1 MDNSIAKRI
10 LSLVT
15 AFGVIFSVCISGEI
29 LSDAAS
35 ATSATAT
42 DGSYFNDFNAEDLAS
57 AFGDNFSFAY
67 DEQNSVGEKL
77 ADKTLDELSGYIKLE
92 NGAINRVEKEGWNGD
107 NLRAYW
113 QQVYAYYKNQS
124 FNNFTFSVNL
134 KNHGGAFNTIHFSPA
149 LNGSI
154 YDSGF
159 SFVVRNNDGKWS
171 MFLGDSAEAKQDLDF
186 FYIKTDSTAAH
197 GEYAVNP
204 DDMHNVKIDFT
215 NGTATAYIDG
225 VKVMEK
231 TGLPKVSYYAAVS
244 LGFGGTSAF
253 DDFSYE
259 TTDEITYERIEEVGK
274 YSNNFNAFG
283 LGHALK
289 DDFSFA
295 YDEQN
300 TKSDQ
305 LVPKTFDEIS
315 GYIKLE
321 NGAVNRVEKESW
333 NGDNMRAYWQQ
344 VYAYYKN
351 QSFNNFTFS
360 VNLKNHGGAFNTI
373 HFSPALNGS
382 IYDSGFSFVVRNNDG
397 KWSMFLGDSAE
408 AKQDLDF
415 FYIKT
420 DSTAAHGEYAVNPDD
435 MHNVKIDF
443 TNGTATAY
451 IDGVKVMEKTGLP
464 KVSYYAAVS
473 LGFGGTSAFDDFSYE
488 TTDEITYERIEEVG
502 KYSNNFNAFGLG
514 HALKDDFSF
523 AYDEQNT
530 KSDQL
535 VPKTFDEISGYIK
548 LENGAVNRVEKE
560 SWNGDNMRAYWQQVY
575 AYYKNQSFNNFT
587 FSVNLKTHGSGFNI
601 IHFSPSL
608 NGSIYESGFSFVVK
622 NNDGNTHAMFL
633 GNSEEATQA
642 LGGPWVGNN
651 STAAYAE
658 KGLGAEFYNVKIDFT
673 NGTAK
678 AYINGEKVMEKT
690 GLPKVSYYAAVS
702 LGFGGTSAFD
712 DFSVEETANVE
723 HAAVN
728 NTIAELTVKNVD
740 GVSEV
745 GYDVYYTVNGAEK
758 TDNLSTVYVN
768 SAAAGKIP
776 YIALSEKVYYLDLN
790 TDGAVDSADLAALRK
805 DLLGNANGALSDV
818 NGDKEVNILDLVH
831 IKKVL
836 AADRIETDCDTEKYN
851 YAFSLS
857 DALKSADDGK
867 IILKPY
873 IICDGVRIDGASA
886 EYTHIAE

>member
-1 MDNSIAKRI
+1 
-10 LSLVT
+10 
-15 AFGVIFSVCISGEI
+15 
-29 LSDAAS
+29 
-35 ATSATAT
+35 
-42 DGSYFNDFNAEDLAS
+42 
-57 AFGDNFSFAY
+57 
-67 DEQNSVGEKL
+67 
-77 ADKTLDELSGYIKLE
+77 
-92 NGAINRVEKEGWNGD
+92 
-107 NLRAYW
+107 
-113 QQVYAYYKNQS
+113 
-124 FNNFTFSVNL
+124 
-134 KNHGGAFNTIHFSPA
+134 
-149 LNGSI
+149 
-154 YDSGF
+154 
-159 SFVVRNNDGKWS
+159 
-171 MFLGDSAEAKQDLDF
+171 
-186 FYIKTDSTAAH
+186 
-197 GEYAVNP
+197 
-204 DDMHNVKIDFT
+204 
-215 NGTATAYIDG
+215 
-225 VKVMEK
+225 
-231 TGLPKVSYYAAVS
+231 
-244 LGFGGTSAF
+244 
-253 DDFSYE
+253 
-259 TTDEITYERIEEVGK
+259 
-274 YSNNFNAFG
+274 
-283 LGHALK
+283 
-289 DDFSFA
+289 
-295 YDEQN
+295 
-300 TKSDQ
+300 
-305 LVPKTFDEIS
+305 
-315 GYIKLE
+315 
-321 NGAVNRVEKESW
+321 
-333 NGDNMRAYWQQ
+333 
-344 VYAYYKN
+344 
-351 QSFNNFTFS
+351 
-360 VNLKNHGGAFNTI
+360 
-373 HFSPALNGS
+373 
-382 IYDSGFSFVVRNNDG
+382 
-397 KWSMFLGDSAE
+397 
-408 AKQDLDF
+408 
-415 FYIKT
+415 
-420 DSTAAHGEYAVNPDD
+420 
-435 MHNVKIDF
+435 
-443 TNGTATAY
+443 
-451 IDGVKVMEKTGLP
+451 MEKTGLP

>member
-35 ATSATAT
+35 ATSAAAT

-77 ADKTLDELSGYIKLE
+77 ADKTLDEL
-92 NGAINRVEKEGWNGD
+92 
-107 NLRAYW
+107 
-113 QQVYAYYKNQS
+113 
-124 FNNFTFSVNL
+124 
-134 KNHGGAFNTIHFSPA
+134 
-149 LNGSI
+149 
-154 YDSGF
+154 
-159 SFVVRNNDGKWS
+159 
-171 MFLGDSAEAKQDLDF
+171 
-186 FYIKTDSTAAH
+186 
-197 GEYAVNP
+197 
-204 DDMHNVKIDFT
+204 
-215 NGTATAYIDG
+215 
-225 VKVMEK
+225 
-231 TGLPKVSYYAAVS
+231 
-244 LGFGGTSAF
+244 
-253 DDFSYE
+253 
-259 TTDEITYERIEEVGK
+259 
-274 YSNNFNAFG
+274 
-283 LGHALK
+283 
-289 DDFSFA
+289 
-295 YDEQN
+295 
-300 TKSDQ
+300 
-305 LVPKTFDEIS
+305 S

-451 IDGVKVMEKTGLP
+451 IDGEKVMEKTGLP

-514 HALKDDFSF
+514 YALKDDFSF
-523 AYDEQNT
+523 AYAADNWSASSLTAKTLDE
-530 KSDQL
+530 L
-535 VPKTFDEISGYIK
+535 SGYIK
-548 LENGAVNRVEKE
+548 LENGTINRVEKE

-601 IHFSPSL
+601 IHFSPAL

-658 KGLGAEFYNVKIDFT
+658 KSLGAEFYNVKIDFT

-712 DFSVEETANVE
+712 DFTVEETANVE
-723 HAAVN
+723 HTAVN
-728 NTIAELTVKNVD
+728 NTIAKLTVKNVD

-745 GYDVYYTVNGAEK
+745 GYDVYYTVNGAKK
-758 TDNLSTVYVN
+758 TDNLSTTYVN
-768 SAAAGKIP
+768 STAAGKIT
-776 YIALSEKVYYLDLN
+776 YIALSERVYYLDLN
-790 TDGAVDSADLAALRK
+790 MDGTIDSADLAALRK
-805 DLLGNANGALSDV
+805 DLLGNANGAFSDV

-836 AADRIETDCDTEKYN
+836 AADRIETVCDTEKYN

-886 EYTHIAE
+886 EYTHIAG

>member
-57 AFGDNFSFAY
+57 AFGDDFLFAY

-77 ADKTLDELSGYIKLE
+77 ADKTLYELSGYIKLE

-253 DDFSYE
+253 D
-259 TTDEITYERIEEVGK
+259 
-274 YSNNFNAFG
+274 NFA
-283 LGHALK
+283 
-289 DDFSFA
+289 
-295 YDEQN
+295 
-300 TKSDQ
+300 
-305 LVPKTFDEIS
+305 I
-315 GYIKLE
+315 
-321 NGAVNRVEKESW
+321 
-333 NGDNMRAYWQQ
+333 
-344 VYAYYKN
+344 
-351 QSFNNFTFS
+351 
-360 VNLKNHGGAFNTI
+360 
-373 HFSPALNGS
+373 
-382 IYDSGFSFVVRNNDG
+382 
-397 KWSMFLGDSAE
+397 
-408 AKQDLDF
+408 
-415 FYIKT
+415 
-420 DSTAAHGEYAVNPDD
+420 
-435 MHNVKIDF
+435 
-443 TNGTATAY
+443 
-451 IDGVKVMEKTGLP
+451 
-464 KVSYYAAVS
+464 
-473 LGFGGTSAFDDFSYE
+473 
-488 TTDEITYERIEEVG
+488 
-502 KYSNNFNAFGLG
+502 
-514 HALKDDFSF
+514 
-523 AYDEQNT
+523 
-530 KSDQL
+530 
-535 VPKTFDEISGYIK
+535 
-548 LENGAVNRVEKE
+548 
-560 SWNGDNMRAYWQQVY
+560 
-575 AYYKNQSFNNFT
+575 
-587 FSVNLKTHGSGFNI
+587 
-601 IHFSPSL
+601 
-608 NGSIYESGFSFVVK
+608 
-622 NNDGNTHAMFL
+622 
-633 GNSEEATQA
+633 
-642 LGGPWVGNN
+642 
-651 STAAYAE
+651 
-658 KGLGAEFYNVKIDFT
+658 
-673 NGTAK
+673 
-678 AYINGEKVMEKT
+678 
-690 GLPKVSYYAAVS
+690 
-702 LGFGGTSAFD
+702 
-712 DFSVEETANVE
+712 EETANVE
-723 HAAVN
+723 HTAVN
-728 NTIAELTVKNVD
+728 NTIAELTVKYVD

-886 EYTHIAE
+886 EYTHIAG

>member
-1 MDNSIAKRI
+1 MLMKCQSAKSKITLRGRNAAWGYLFISPWIIGLLVFTFYPAIYSVIISLNDVRLTDAGMQLSWRGLYHYNYALNVNGSFRMNIGDAVLFILCVTVVVVVFSLIIALLLNKKFPGRTFFRVIYFLPVVIMSGPVISKLLTGETVDFSSQVPKVSSFLESLPGI
-10 LSLVT
+10 L
-15 AFGVIFSVCISGEI
+15 
-29 LSDAAS
+29 
-35 ATSATAT
+35 
-42 DGSYFNDFNAEDLAS
+42 
-57 AFGDNFSFAY
+57 
-67 DEQNSVGEKL
+67 
-77 ADKTLDELSGYIKLE
+77 KTPAMFVL
-92 NGAINRVEKEGWNGD
+92 D
-107 NLRAYW
+107 NLVIIFW
-113 QQVYAYYKNQS
+113 
-124 FNNFTFSVNL
+124 FC
-134 KNHGGAFNTIHFSPA
+134 
-149 LNGSI
+149 
-154 YDSGF
+154 
-159 SFVVRNNDGKWS
+159 
-171 MFLGDSAEAKQDLDF
+171 
-186 FYIKTDSTAAH
+186 
-197 GEYAVNP
+197 
-204 DDMHNVKIDFT
+204 
-215 NGTATAYIDG
+215 G
-225 VKVMEK
+225 VQMEK

-283 LGHALK
+283 LGDALK

-300 TKSDQ
+300 K
-305 LVPKTFDEIS
+305 
-315 GYIKLE
+315 
-321 NGAVNRVEKESW
+321 
-333 NGDNMRAYWQQ
+333 
-344 VYAYYKN
+344 
-351 QSFNNFTFS
+351 
-360 VNLKNHGGAFNTI
+360 
-373 HFSPALNGS
+373 
-382 IYDSGFSFVVRNNDG
+382 
-397 KWSMFLGDSAE
+397 
-408 AKQDLDF
+408 
-415 FYIKT
+415 
-420 DSTAAHGEYAVNPDD
+420 
-435 MHNVKIDF
+435 
-443 TNGTATAY
+443 
-451 IDGVKVMEKTGLP
+451 
-464 KVSYYAAVS
+464 
-473 LGFGGTSAFDDFSYE
+473 
-488 TTDEITYERIEEVG
+488 
-502 KYSNNFNAFGLG
+502 
-514 HALKDDFSF
+514 
-523 AYDEQNT
+523 

-601 IHFSPSL
+601 IHFSPAL

-712 DFSVEETANVE
+712 DFTVEETANVE

-728 NTIAELTVKNVD
+728 NTIAKLTVKNVD
-740 GVSEV
+740 DVSEV

-758 TDNLSTVYVN
+758 TDNLSTAYVN
-768 SAAAGKIP
+768 STAAGKIT
-776 YIALSEKVYYLDLN
+776 YIALSERVYYLDLN
-790 TDGAVDSADLAALRK
+790 TDGTVDSADLAALRK
-805 DLLGNANGALSDV
+805 DLLGNANGAFSDV

-886 EYTHIAE
+886 EYTHIAG